1 MAQAQERLPLLCGRR
16 GRYVAAVGS
25 STQLEPAGPVA
36 ATAAAVNQGGEKTA
50 SAGARPH
57 HTNVPGRLQGGV
69 TPALVSWWAAG
80 MWIM

>member
-1 MAQAQERLPLLCGRR
+1 MAQAQDCLPLLCGR

-25 STQLEPAGPVA
+25 STQLEPVA

-57 HTNVPGRLQGGV
+57 HTNVPGRLQGGGS
-69 TPALVSWWAAG
+69 PASVSWWAAG